1 MLKFTYTKPNGDISE
16 RVGLVVRK
24 PTDNY
29 SMLDITDLDESE
41 RAAVVENYRIYL
53 EEEKQLRDDLLL
65 NSFWKNFKSERMTD
79 FSELK

>member
-29 SMLDITDLDESE
+29 SILDITDLDDNE

-53 EEEKQLRDDLLL
+53 EDEKQLRDDLLL

-79 FSELK
+79 LSELK